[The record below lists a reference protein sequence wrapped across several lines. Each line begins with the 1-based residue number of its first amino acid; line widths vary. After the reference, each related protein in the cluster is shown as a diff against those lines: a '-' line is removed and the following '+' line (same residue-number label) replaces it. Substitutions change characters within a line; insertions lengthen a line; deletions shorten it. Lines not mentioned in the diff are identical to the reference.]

1 MPTPVVTL
9 PPVVQEVD
17 VNKVGVVV
25 VIPDGTWAIVSR
37 KNAIK
42 TRNVRKREKLNCGKC
57 FICKYVKKC
66 TNTQNSCRSAK
77 H

>member
-57 FICKYVKKC
+57 FICKYVKKVPIHKK
-66 TNTQNSCRSAK
+66 SCHSAK
-77 H
+77 Y